1 MESSNPS
8 RAVAVIE
15 SQPWLT
21 APEGGQCM
29 KFFYNMYGKTMGSLK
44 VAIQKQGEN
53 AKVVFAKYGNQGMK
67 WIAARV
73 DLDIPQG
80 KKYKVTST
88 GVSIKIKVTSRFEK
102 GNRLYQQRL
111 FISSFSRGF
120 GGVLP
125 QTILS

>member
-44 VAIQKQGEN
+44 VAIQKQGEH

-80 KKYKVTST
+80 KKYKVTIWNET
-88 GVSIKIKVTSRFEK
+88 YK
-102 GNRLYQQRL
+102 L
-111 FISSFSRGF
+111 GF
-120 GGVLP
+120 
-125 QTILS
+125 Q